1 MKKILS
7 LFLFLIFLI
16 FPKASYAAD
25 NFATSYNVTYQ
36 VQENE
41 NTKVTFD
48 ISLKNLSTNFYA
60 SSYRIQLG
68 YKDIENASAKD
79 SGGQI
84 LVNKTKNNKGIELS
98 MEFNNKAVGIN
109 KVQNF
114 SVSFETKEISKKFGN
129 IWEVNIPGIDKQN
142 AYQSFNTTVNVPP
155 SFGKPTI
162 IKPSTTDAQIS
173 TNSIKFSKKDLGNS
187 GVSIAYGEN
196 QIYKFD
202 LTYHLRNGN
211 LYPVVTEIA
220 IPSNN
225 NYQEIKITDMN
236 PKPLDVYIDRDG
248 NWLAKYRLLPSE
260 DYNVIVKG
268 EGKINYIPKKEALNE
283 NQKNNYL
290 KPQKYWEVNDPE
302 VKKLAKEL
310 KTPEAIYKYVVSNL
324 TYDSERVKETQER
337 AGASGVLANKKS
349 AVCLEFTDLFVALSR
364 AAGIPARAVEGYA
377 NTSNS
382 AKRPL
387 SLLKDV
393 LHSWPEYYD
402 FKRGAWIMIDPTW
415 ENTTE
420 GIDYF
425 NTFDF
430 DHFAFVIKGSDSEYP
445 IPAGGYKIAG
455 QKSTQDVLVE
465 TKSNF
470 EKVLPS
476 LSISTNFSE
485 KYLGGLP
492 IKGEIVIANNSGV
505 IAPNQTVN
513 ITSNNMS
520 PVPQNLYFDR
530 IPPYGKKVI
539 PVSFNSK
546 PLLTNETDTIKIS
559 IGRSSIEKN
568 LEVLPFYR
576 HIFFTFILGG
586 VITVG
591 TFTLIISIFIYKRRR
606 IPIS

>member
-1 MKKILS
+1 
-7 LFLFLIFLI
+7 
-16 FPKASYAAD
+16 
-25 NFATSYNVTYQ
+25 
-36 VQENE
+36 
-41 NTKVTFD
+41 
-48 ISLKNLSTNFYA
+48 
-60 SSYRIQLG
+60 
-68 YKDIENASAKD
+68 
-79 SGGQI
+79 
-84 LVNKTKNNKGIELS
+84 
-98 MEFNNKAVGIN
+98 
-109 KVQNF
+109 
-114 SVSFETKEISKKFGN
+114 
-129 IWEVNIPGIDKQN
+129 
-142 AYQSFNTTVNVPP
+142 
-155 SFGKPTI
+155 
-162 IKPSTTDAQIS
+162 
-173 TNSIKFSKKDLGNS
+173 
-187 GVSIAYGEN
+187 
-196 QIYKFD
+196 
-202 LTYHLRNGN
+202 
-211 LYPVVTEIA
+211 
-220 IPSNN
+220 
-225 NYQEIKITDMN
+225 
-236 PKPLDVYIDRDG
+236 
-248 NWLAKYRLLPSE
+248 
-260 DYNVIVKG
+260 
-268 EGKINYIPKKEALNE
+268 
-283 NQKNNYL
+283 
-290 KPQKYWEVNDPE
+290 
-302 VKKLAKEL
+302 
-310 KTPEAIYKYVVSNL
+310 
-324 TYDSERVKETQER
+324 
-337 AGASGVLANKKS
+337 
-349 AVCLEFTDLFVALSR
+349 
-364 AAGIPARAVEGYA
+364 
-377 NTSNS
+377 
-382 AKRPL
+382 
-387 SLLKDV
+387 
-393 LHSWPEYYD
+393 
-402 FKRGAWIMIDPTW
+402 MIDPTW

-492 IKGEIVIANNSGV
+492 IKGEIVVANNSGV

-568 LEVLPFYR
+568 IEVLPFYR

-586 VITVG
+586 IITVG